1 MKTIVSKEYNT
12 KIAILSYI
20 ALMNLDNPHINTNV
34 HVLFVISLIFNFN
47 YFRLTISIYKKM
59 NF

>member
-20 ALMNLDNPHINTNV
+20 ALMNLDNSHINTNV
-34 HVLFVISLIFNFN
+34 HVIFVISLIFNFN
-47 YFRLTISIYKKM
+47 YFRLNYFDI
-59 NF
+59 

>member
-34 HVLFVISLIFNFN
+34 HVIFVISLIFNFN
-47 YFRLTISIYKKM
+47 YFRLNYFDI
-59 NF
+59 